1 MRSKP
6 YNTNVFFF
14 LNIHIVFIMFENDT
28 RLLIYS
34 ETHVQVRIHYLCSF
48 IKSLK
53 KKPNQNK
60 IKMPIIFFQ

>member
-53 KKPNQNK
+53 KTQS
-60 IKMPIIFFQ
+60 

>member
-1 MRSKP
+1 MC
-6 YNTNVFFF
+6 FF

-53 KKPNQNK
+53 KKTQSKQDKNANHFFS
-60 IKMPIIFFQ
+60 IKKEVQT